1 LVRGCIFLAPAL
13 KSNDQYSYYLKLFVK
28 KIAYFIIPKLMIKSK
43 GGENFA
49 SRNPELNDSIIK
61 D

>member
-1 LVRGCIFLAPAL
+1 MKIG
-13 KSNDQYSYYLKLFVK
+13 KLK
-28 KIAYFIIPKLMIKSK
+28 KIDYFIIPKLMIKSK

-61 D
+61 DQLINKDGQ